1 MKPMKIVAGL
11 AIAGGLAAGAVGVGA
26 GAANADPG
34 QGLGPVPVDWRPR
47 RLLRGRAADR
57 SGTVPDRSGVVPV
70 RWDGVPRLRRIPSQ
84 EDGTAAGNRT
94 AGCAYSTY
102 AYRTGAPTKFA
113 RTDTNSARTP
123 RRTRRGVPGAGSLST
138 RRAHVTSAPPLR
150 WQALSVLVVMGVVR
164 PHRRQRSKR
173 LSAVGGG

>member
-1 MKPMKIVAGL
+1 MSRWPGRWWRPVGR
-11 AIAGGLAAGAVGVGA
+11 AVGVGA
-26 GAANADPG
+26 GVANADRVRVSAPYLSTG
-34 QGLGPVPVDWRPR
+34 GPR

-113 RTDTNSARTP
+113 KADTNSLGEYAGIDC
-123 RRTRRGVPGAGSLST
+123 GVPGAGSLQLAELT
-138 RRAHVTSAPPLR
+138 
-150 WQALSVLVVMGVVR
+150 
-164 PHRRQRSKR
+164 
-173 LSAVGGG
+173 

>member
-26 GAANADPG
+26 GVANADRVRVSAPYLSTG
-34 QGLGPVPVDWRPR
+34 GPR

-57 SGTVPDRSGVVPV
+57 SGTVPDRSGVV
-70 RWDGVPRLRRIPSQ
+70 PSQ

-113 RTDTNSARTP
+113 KADTNSLGEYAGIDC
-123 RRTRRGVPGAGSLST
+123 GVPGAGSLQLAELT
-138 RRAHVTSAPPLR
+138 
-150 WQALSVLVVMGVVR
+150 
-164 PHRRQRSKR
+164 
-173 LSAVGGG
+173 